1 MKVQLE
7 LTEEEYILMINGLA
21 ELPAK
26 TSLNLINKLD
36 FMYREQK
43 KPKIEEPKT
52 EENEKKKIK

>member
-1 MKVQLE
+1 MNVKLE

-36 FMYREQK
+36 FIYREQK
-43 KPKIEEPKT
+43 KQKIEEPKI
-52 EENEKKKIK
+52 EEKEKKKIK